1 MAIEYKRIAEV
12 GESLMGRKVARA
24 DKRARKREKREEK
37 SALLG
42 AGLNFFKD
50 IGGKVINQNNADFL
64 LNEGFYAKNAVVD
77 SNIKVARNYQQQW
90 EDRLLYKGGEDA
102 YFDAQAKAQIEVLP
116 SAIEGK
122 KISSPSEYAAYMYA
136 QKNILKASIR
146 KNSEANSNAAIAYL
160 GKLGDNPEE
169 ALKNQMLKGRAKNVM
184 DKITLPI
191 VNFFTG
197 NDSRSPTEAVSDS
210 INDPDGLVDQGKVK
224 KEDVQSIFDIT
235 GNYTTAIQVA
245 EQFEE
250 FRTSFADGV
259 SKLGA
264 GPNVKSE
271 PREVSILNEFNE
283 SIKLTVIDV
292 TTPTGVPVAV
302 TDGVGNILDPASFM
316 GANKKAST
324 VPKKIIDKLAGSMGS
339 FINKEDRELM
349 NAFTEHKLG
358 SAPSKE
364 QIANFQ
370 QIEYG
375 KIARTSQKLN
385 NLFGNNMGFTP
396 EMADKMASQ
405 MAVENISQMFESK
418 TFREDIYDPSTNLLT
433 DSNPFHPYLAIAAY
447 ESLKLN
453 NQLPAALM
461 FDDRFLKELQ
471 AIQPD
476 VKNSTVG
483 GQLAVNRLAEKLN
496 INIPRAKPTAEQVIE
511 NNIKDAKNQK
521 DSTLLRL
528 KTIYSGETAPT
539 TTLNKRSKSYQAAF
553 SAVGSLEDNAKLIQ
567 NEASARIKVLEAKLL
582 EKDTG
587 MYSAN
592 RKAVKRAE
600 IKRLQRNPNTILQD

>member
-1 MAIEYKRIAEV
+1 MAKEYKPIAV
-12 GESLMGRKVARA
+12 LGESLMGRKRERA
-24 DKRARKREKREEK
+24 DRAARKRENREEK

-42 AGLNFFKD
+42 AGLNFFKNV
-50 IGGKVINQNNADFL
+50 GGRIINKNNADFL

-77 SNIKVARNYQQQW
+77 SNIKVAKDYQQQW
-90 EDRLLYKGGEDA
+90 DNRLLYEGGEDA
-102 YFDAQAKAQIEVLP
+102 YFDAQAKAQLEALP

-136 QKNILKASIR
+136 HKNILKASIR

-169 ALKNQMLKGRAKNVM
+169 ALKNQMLKGRARNVM

-191 VNFFTG
+191 VNYFSG
-197 NDSRSPTEAVSDS
+197 KDSRSPIEAVSDS

-250 FRTSFADGV
+250 FRKTFADGI

-264 GPNVKSE
+264 GPNVTSD
-271 PREVSILNEFNE
+271 PTDVSIISEFGE
-283 SIKLTVIDV
+283 TKKISVIYV
-292 TTPTGVPVAV
+292 TTSAGARVAV
-302 TDGVGNILDPASFM
+302 TDPFGNILDPASFM

-324 VPKKIIDKLAGSMGS
+324 VPKKIIDNLSGNMGS

-349 NAFTEHKLG
+349 NAYTQHRLG
-358 SAPSKE
+358 SDPSKE
-364 QIANFQ
+364 KIANFE
-370 QIEYG
+370 QITYG
-375 KIARTSQKLN
+375 TIARTGQVLN
-385 NLFGNNMGFTP
+385 KRFGNNMGFTP

-483 GQLAVNRLAEKLN
+483 GQLAVNRLAKKLN
-496 INIPRAKPTAEQVIE
+496 INIPKAEPTAEQLIE
-511 NNIKDAKNQK
+511 EKLKDAKNQK

-567 NEASARIKVLEAKLL
+567 SEASARIKVLEAKLL
-582 EKDTG
+582 EKDIRP
-587 MYSAN
+587 Y
-592 RKAVKRAE
+592 AVQTAAIRRAE
-600 IKRLQRNPNTILQD
+600 IKRLTLNPNTILQD